1 MNKLYVSASPHIR
14 SKTTVTRIMLDVII
28 ALVPTLAASVIIFGF
43 RSLYITSVCVL
54 SCILGEMIFE
64 LITKRDITV
73 TDLSAAVTGLLLAF
87 NLPSDIPEWQAI
99 LGSLV
104 AIVVVKQLFG
114 GIGYNFANPA
124 ITARVVMLLS
134 FQGSLSSF
142 YPPKSAAG
150 VDLTSF
156 ATPLTALTDSAG
168 GKSLPTLWQMF
179 FGERAGS
186 MGETCAAALLLG
198 FVYLLCRK
206 VITWHIPTVFVG
218 TVFLLNLLTGSGFEG
233 ALYQVLAGG
242 LLIGA
247 IFMATD
253 YVTSPPTAWGKVI
266 FGFGCG
272 LITFAIRRFGTYP
285 EGVSFAILFMNI
297 LTPYISALTARK
309 PFGAVKEAK

>member
-1 MNKLYVSASPHIR
+1 MKKLSVSVSPHIR
-14 SKTTVTRIMLDVII
+14 GTATTSRIMLDVII
-28 ALVPTLAASVIIFGF
+28 ALTPALIASIVIFGF

-54 SCILGEMIFE
+54 SCILGELIFE
-64 LITKRDITV
+64 LITKREITI
-73 TDLSAAVTGLLLAF
+73 TDLSAVVTGMLLAF
-87 NLPSDIPEWQAI
+87 NLPSNIPEWQAI
-99 LGSLV
+99 IGSIV

-134 FQGSLSSF
+134 FQSSLSSF
-142 YPPKSAAG
+142 YPPRTVSG

-156 ATPLTALTDSAG
+156 ATPLTALTGSG
-168 GKSLPTLWQMF
+168 EEHLPSLWQMF
-179 FGERAGS
+179 IGERAGS
-186 MGETCAAALLLG
+186 MGETCGIALLLG

-218 TVFLLNLLTGSGFEG
+218 TVFILNLATGSGFEG
-233 ALYQVLAGG
+233 SLYQVLAGG

-297 LTPYISALTARK
+297 LTPYISSLTAHK
-309 PFGAVKEAK
+309 PFGAVKEEA